1 MKTTKSRLAATIFY
15 IIFGSVFVFL
25 GFWQIERGA
34 EKDQIVSNFEEAQM
48 KQPLPISNNSKKWDR
63 VYVNGALDKS
73 KTIFIDNTIY
83 KGALGY
89 KVVAPLILDMDEII
103 LVDFGWTKQP
113 ERRGDVKTVEISSNQ
128 NISVTGVLEQPEL
141 GLVLSD
147 ELFSSSWPKISQSKS
162 IDALQELFDEKIYP
176 FILLSDFRKDSD
188 LTYIKPVVTN
198 MPPVKH
204 YGYAG
209 QWFAMF
215 IALTIMYIYF
225 LRKSTNE

>member
-1 MKTTKSRLAATIFY
+1 MKITKSRLAATIFY

-63 VYVNGALDKS
+63 VYVNGFLDKS

>member
-1 MKTTKSRLAATIFY
+1 MKITKSRLAATIFY

-48 KQPLPISNNSKKWDR
+48 KQPFPISNNSKKWDR

>member
-1 MKTTKSRLAATIFY
+1 MKITKSRLAATIFY

-34 EKDQIVSNFEEAQM
+34 EKDQIVSNFEEAQT

-83 KGALGY
+83 KGVLGY
-89 KVVAPLILDMDEII
+89 KVVAPLILDRDEII

-113 ERRGDVKTVEISSNQ
+113 ERRGDIKTVEISSNE

>member
-1 MKTTKSRLAATIFY
+1 MKITKSRLAATIFY

-83 KGALGY
+83 KGVLGY
-89 KVVAPLILDMDEII
+89 KVVAPLILDMDGII

-113 ERRGDVKTVEISSNQ
+113 ERRGDIKTVEISSNE

>member
-1 MKTTKSRLAATIFY
+1 MKISKSRLAATVFY
-15 IIFGSVFVFL
+15 IIFGSIFVFL

-34 EKDQIVSNFEEAQM
+34 EKDQIVSNFEEAQT

-89 KVVAPLILDMDEII
+89 KVVAPLILDRDEII
-103 LVDFGWTKQP
+103 LIDFGWTKQP
-113 ERRGDVKTVEISSNQ
+113 ERRGDIKTVEISSDE

-215 IALTIMYIYF
+215 IALTIMYLYF

>member
-1 MKTTKSRLAATIFY
+1 MKITKSRLAATIFY

-83 KGALGY
+83 KGVLGY
-89 KVVAPLILDMDEII
+89 KVVAPLILDRDEII

-162 IDALQELFDEKIYP
+162 IDALQELFDERIYP

>member
-1 MKTTKSRLAATIFY
+1 
-15 IIFGSVFVFL
+15 
-25 GFWQIERGA
+25 
-34 EKDQIVSNFEEAQM
+34 M

>member
-1 MKTTKSRLAATIFY
+1 MKITKSRLAATIFY

-34 EKDQIVSNFEEAQM
+34 EKDQIVSNFEEAQT

-113 ERRGDVKTVEISSNQ
+113 ERRGDIKTVEISSNE

>member
-1 MKTTKSRLAATIFY
+1 MKITKSRLAATIFY

-73 KTIFIDNTIY
+73 KTIYIDNTIY

>member
-1 MKTTKSRLAATIFY
+1 MKITKSRLAATIFY
-15 IIFGSVFVFL
+15 ITFGAVFVFL
-25 GFWQIERGA
+25 GFWQIHRGA
-34 EKDQIVSNFEEAQM
+34 EKDQIVLSFEEAQK
-48 KQPLPISNNSKKWDR
+48 KQPLPLSNNSKKWDR
-63 VYVNGALDKS
+63 IYVKGTLDNS
-73 KTIFIDNTIY
+73 KTIYIDNSIY
-83 KGALGY
+83 KGVLGY
-89 KVVAPLILDMDEII
+89 KVVAPLLLDVDKII

-113 ERRGDVKTVEISSNQ
+113 ERRGDIKTVEIANKK

-162 IDALQELFDEKIYP
+162 IDALEQLFDKQIYP
-176 FILLSDFRKDSD
+176 FILLSDYRKDSE
-188 LTYIKPVVTN
+188 LVYIKPVVTN

-225 LRKSTNE
+225 LRKSQNE

>member
-15 IIFGSVFVFL
+15 IIFGSIFVFL

>member
-1 MKTTKSRLAATIFY
+1 MKITKSRLAATIFY

-34 EKDQIVSNFEEAQM
+34 EKDQIVSNFEEAQT

-83 KGALGY
+83 KGVLGY

>member
-1 MKTTKSRLAATIFY
+1 MKITKSRLAATIFY

-162 IDALQELFDEKIYP
+162 IDALQELFDERIYP

>member
-1 MKTTKSRLAATIFY
+1 MKITKSRLAATIFY

-225 LRKSTNE
+225 LRKSRNE

>member
-1 MKTTKSRLAATIFY
+1 MKITKSRLAATIFY

-162 IDALQELFDEKIYP
+162 IDALQELFDERIYP

-215 IALTIMYIYF
+215 IALTIMYLYF
-225 LRKSTNE
+225 LRKSKNE

>member
-15 IIFGSVFVFL
+15 IIFGSIFVFL

-34 EKDQIVSNFEEAQM
+34 EKDQIVSNFEEAQT

-215 IALTIMYIYF
+215 IALTIMYLYF
-225 LRKSTNE
+225 LRKSKNE

>member
-1 MKTTKSRLAATIFY
+1 MKITKSRLAATIFY

-63 VYVNGALDKS
+63 VYVNGVLDKS

>member
-1 MKTTKSRLAATIFY
+1 MKISKSRLAASVFY
-15 IIFGSVFVFL
+15 IIFGSIFVFL

-34 EKDQIVSNFEEAQM
+34 EKDQIVSNFEEAQT

-63 VYVNGALDKS
+63 VYVNGALDKT

-83 KGALGY
+83 KGVLGY
-89 KVVAPLILDMDEII
+89 KVVAPLILDRDEII

-113 ERRGDVKTVEISSNQ
+113 ERRGDIKTVEISSNE

-215 IALTIMYIYF
+215 IALTIMYLYF

>member
-1 MKTTKSRLAATIFY
+1 MKITKSRLAATIFY
-15 IIFGSVFVFL
+15 IIFGSIFVFL
-25 GFWQIERGA
+25 GFWQIERGT
-34 EKDQIVSNFEEAQM
+34 EKDQIVSNFEEAQT

>member
-1 MKTTKSRLAATIFY
+1 MKITKSRLAATIFY

-162 IDALQELFDEKIYP
+162 IDALQGLFDEKIYP

>member
-1 MKTTKSRLAATIFY
+1 MKITKSRLAATIFY

-113 ERRGDVKTVEISSNQ
+113 ERRGEIKTVEISSNE

>member
-1 MKTTKSRLAATIFY
+1 MKITKSRLAATIFY
-15 IIFGSVFVFL
+15 IIFGSIFVFL

-113 ERRGDVKTVEISSNQ
+113 ERRGDIKTVEISSNE

>member
-1 MKTTKSRLAATIFY
+1 MKITKSRLAATIFY

-34 EKDQIVSNFEEAQM
+34 EKDQIVSNFEEAQT

-83 KGALGY
+83 KGVLGY
-89 KVVAPLILDMDEII
+89 KVVAPLILDRDEII

-113 ERRGDVKTVEISSNQ
+113 ERRGDIKTVEISSNE

-215 IALTIMYIYF
+215 IALTIMYLYF

>member
-1 MKTTKSRLAATIFY
+1 MKITKSRLAATIFY

-63 VYVNGALDKS
+63 VYVNGALDKT

-83 KGALGY
+83 KGVLGY
-89 KVVAPLILDMDEII
+89 KVVAPLILDRDEII

-113 ERRGDVKTVEISSNQ
+113 ERRGDIKTVEISSNE

-215 IALTIMYIYF
+215 IALTIMYLYF

>member
-15 IIFGSVFVFL
+15 IIFGSIFVFL

-73 KTIFIDNTIY
+73 KTIYIDNTIY

>member
-1 MKTTKSRLAATIFY
+1 MKISKSRLAATVFY
-15 IIFGSVFVFL
+15 IIFGSIFVFL

-34 EKDQIVSNFEEAQM
+34 EKDQIVSNFEEAQT

-89 KVVAPLILDMDEII
+89 KVVAPLILDRDEII
-103 LVDFGWTKQP
+103 LIDFGWTKQP
-113 ERRGDVKTVEISSNQ
+113 ERRGDIKTVEISSDE

-162 IDALQELFDEKIYP
+162 IDALQELFNEKIYP

-215 IALTIMYIYF
+215 IALTIMYLYF

>member
-15 IIFGSVFVFL
+15 IIFGSIFVFL

-34 EKDQIVSNFEEAQM
+34 EKDQIVSNFEEAQT

-83 KGALGY
+83 KGVLGY
-89 KVVAPLILDMDEII
+89 KVVAPLILDRDEII

>member
-1 MKTTKSRLAATIFY
+1 MKITKSRLAATIFY

-89 KVVAPLILDMDEII
+89 KVVAPLILDMDGII